1 MPVPASKPPSAML
14 SPGDDRVNGR
24 CAVALWR
31 VRVDVPDEPGRLA
44 GLAAA
49 VRGGGGNILTFEVH
63 RRDDGQVTDERV
75 VDLPAT
81 RQVACLVTRLHDA
94 GATAVRAVP
103 ADPHE
108 LVDLPTHLVEAT
120 ARLAVDPDALSAVLG
135 LASGAAP
142 VSVTPA
148 PPPADERRLVIP
160 VGGGRVAVLERT
172 WAPFTSTERSRA
184 AAVARAAGLLAA
196 VPPGASGSSC
206 CRAMPS

>member
-63 RRDDGQVTDERV
+63 RRDDGQVTYELV

-81 RQVACLVTRLHDA
+81 RQVAGLVTAARCRRDRGA
-94 GATAVRAVP
+94 GRSRGPARARRP
-103 ADPHE
+103 AHPPRRGHG
-108 LVDLPTHLVEAT
+108 
-120 ARLAVDPDALSAVLG
+120 SA
-135 LASGAAP
+135 
-142 VSVTPA
+142 
-148 PPPADERRLVIP
+148 
-160 VGGGRVAVLERT
+160 GGR
-172 WAPFTSTERSRA
+172 S
-184 AAVARAAGLLAA
+184 
-196 VPPGASGSSC
+196 
-206 CRAMPS
+206 